1 MHNPESSTATVPFD
15 DYLALE
21 DLQANVIIVRRLW
34 SANAILLASQL

>member
-1 MHNPESSTATVPFD
+1 MHNPESSTATVPFE

-34 SANAILLASQL
+34 SANAIRLASQL